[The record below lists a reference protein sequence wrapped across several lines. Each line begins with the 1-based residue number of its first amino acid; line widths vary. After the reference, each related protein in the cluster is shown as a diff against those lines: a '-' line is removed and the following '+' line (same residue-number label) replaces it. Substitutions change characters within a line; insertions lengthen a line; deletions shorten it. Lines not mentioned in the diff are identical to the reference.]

1 MAADRTRKS
10 DPVDA
15 YVGGRIR
22 LRRNLRGLSQT
33 TLGEAVGVSFK
44 QIQKYESG
52 INRIGAGR
60 LYEIGV
66 ALKVQVSYFFEG
78 APEAGRGGK
87 RLKTAKV
94 PEDVFNTKE
103 TIRLT
108 QNYLRIPD
116 DRLRKQFLS
125 LVKAVAKG

>member
-1 MAADRTRKS
+1 MAAKRTRKS

-15 YVGGRIR
+15 YVGARIR
-22 LRRNLRGLSQT
+22 LRRNVLGFSQT
-33 TLGEAVGVSFK
+33 KLGDAVGVSFK

-52 INRIGAGR
+52 TNRIGAGR

-87 RLKTAKV
+87 RPKTAKV

-103 TIRLT
+103 TIQLT
-108 QNYLRIPD
+108 QTYLRIPD
-116 DRLRKQFLS
+116 DRLRKRFLS

>member
-1 MAADRTRKS
+1 MAAARTRKS
-10 DPVDA
+10 DPIDA

-87 RLKTAKV
+87 RLKTA
-94 PEDVFNTKE
+94 T
-103 TIRLT
+103 
-108 QNYLRIPD
+108 
-116 DRLRKQFLS
+116 LS
-125 LVKAVAKG
+125 VTVVACLP